1 MNQTQQP
8 IVCLLTGEI
17 GEGAVPKFAVIP
29 AVLGCLLLS
38 ASVGSAEP
46 GNGAA
51 AALRTDS
58 VYMDPAASR
67 TVDLAAV
74 RAAIGSEP
82 IKIAIIPR
90 IESVNTVAAL
100 PRELAAQLPGNT
112 IGVISG
118 RYFYAGSEVICT
130 GLAGQAAAHAIKSN
144 EGALDENNSPDSP
157 SDITKPLTDFV
168 AEVKAAPKCRQ
179 DASRADRYADQPGG
193 GEAASGPDDTATVLP
208 WVLGGI
214 GLAVLGIGTLV
225 LLTRRR
231 AKASGTALREDTRVL
246 VRRLGFELAERGDEQ
261 PDSAAPA
268 EATAKHGEAEA
279 ILLGAT
285 TDDQF
290 AAARKAALDGLAA
303 LSGHAQ
309 KQSR

>member
-1 MNQTQQP
+1 MP
-8 IVCLLTGEI
+8 RIAL
-17 GEGAVPKFAVIP
+17 IP

-46 GNGAA
+46 VGAA
-51 AALRTDS
+51 ATALRTDS

-74 RAAIGSEP
+74 RAAIGNEP
-82 IKIAIIPR
+82 IKIAILPR
-90 IESVNTVAAL
+90 IESVNEVAAL
-100 PRELAAQLPGNT
+100 PRQLAAQLPGNT

-118 RYFYAGSEVICT
+118 RYFYAGSEVVCT

-168 AEVKAAPKCRQ
+168 TEVKAAPKCPQ

-193 GEAASGPDDTATVLP
+193 GQAASGPDDTATVLP
-208 WVLGGI
+208 WVLGGV
-214 GLAVLGIGTLV
+214 GVAVLGIGTLV

-231 AKASGTALREDTRVL
+231 ARASGTALREEARVL
-246 VRRLGFELAERGDEQ
+246 VRRLGFELTEHDGD
-261 PDSAAPA
+261 PPV

-290 AAARKAALDGLAA
+290 TAAKLAALDGLAA

-309 KQSR
+309 KSR

>member
-1 MNQTQQP
+1 MNHAPKP
-8 IVCLLTGEI
+8 IVCLLTGEN

-46 GNGAA
+46 VQGAA

-58 VYMDPAASR
+58 VYLDPAASR

-82 IKIAIIPR
+82 IKIAIVPR
-90 IESVNTVAAL
+90 IDSVNAVAAL
-100 PRELAAQLPGNT
+100 PRELAVQLPGNT

-130 GLAGQAAAHAIKSN
+130 GLAGQAAARAIKAN

-157 SDITKPLTDFV
+157 SDLTKPLTDFV
-168 AEVKAAPKCRQ
+168 TEVKAAPKCPQ

-193 GEAASGPDDTATVLP
+193 GAAASGPDDTATVLP
-208 WVLGGI
+208 WVLGGV

-231 AKASGTALREDTRVL
+231 TKASATALREEARVL
-246 VRRLGFELAERGDEQ
+246 VRRLGFELTERGDETEV
-261 PDSAAPA
+261 PAA
-268 EATAKHGEAEA
+268 ATAKHGEAEA

-290 AAARKAALDGLAA
+290 TAAKNAALDGLAA
-303 LSGHAQ
+303 LSGHAPQ
-309 KQSR
+309 EQPR

>member
-1 MNQTQQP
+1 
-8 IVCLLTGEI
+8 
-17 GEGAVPKFAVIP
+17 VPKFAVIP

-46 GNGAA
+46 EPAQGAA

-58 VYMDPAASR
+58 VYLDPAASR

-90 IESVNTVAAL
+90 IDSVNAVAAL

-112 IGVISG
+112 VGVISG

-130 GLAGQAAAHAIKSN
+130 GLAGQAAAHAIKAN

-157 SDITKPLTDFV
+157 SDLTKPLTDFV
-168 AEVKAAPKCRQ
+168 AEVKAAPKCPQ

-193 GEAASGPDDTATVLP
+193 GAAATGPDDTAVVLP
-208 WVLGGI
+208 WVLGGA
-214 GLAVLGIGTLV
+214 GAAALGIGTLV

-231 AKASGTALREDTRVL
+231 TKASGAALREDTRVL
-246 VRRLGFELAERGDEQ
+246 VRRLGFELAERGDETQ
-261 PDSAAPA
+261 APA

-290 AAARKAALDGLAA
+290 TAAKRAALDGLAA
-303 LSGHAQ
+303 LSAD
-309 KQSR
+309 SRQTHTR